1 MGRFNIRKQS
11 ELEVRKQYHVKIS
24 NRSAVLENLNESE
37 DINRAWG
44 NTNRISKPQLKRL

>member
-1 MGRFNIRKQS
+1 VERFNLKKQS

-24 NRSAVLENLNESE
+24 SRVAVLEKNESE

-44 NTNRISKPQLKRL
+44 NTKRISKSQLKRL